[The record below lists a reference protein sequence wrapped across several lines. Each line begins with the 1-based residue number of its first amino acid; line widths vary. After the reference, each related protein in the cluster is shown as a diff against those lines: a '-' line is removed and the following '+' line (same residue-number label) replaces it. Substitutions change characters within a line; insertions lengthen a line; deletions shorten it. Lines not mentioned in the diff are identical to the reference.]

1 MSRDPKDRA
10 KLASLRQTERMG
22 MPSDTMKEPARVFT
36 DVEKDPARGPRGTML
51 VRKGA
56 NQPMAIPVPTDA
68 RPPQL
73 VPPTPPAPTPAP
85 VTPRPDL
92 PASSAVVA
100 GEVQISA
107 SPQPKPSGG
116 AVKVDVSRVDP
127 RRAPTRKL
135 DRRPDFYLPPDLSVA
150 NRDRA
155 ANAPRR
161 KRKLLSPTVIGLA
174 IIAVLLTVAGI
185 LLVLVLKQRGVL

>member
-1 MSRDPKDRA
+1 MSGDPKDRA

-36 DVEKDPARGPRGTML
+36 DIEKDPARGPRGTML
-51 VRKGA
+51 VRKG
-56 NQPMAIPVPTDA
+56 NPQPLALPVPTDA
-68 RPPQL
+68 Q
-73 VPPTPPAPTPAP
+73 APTSAP
-85 VTPRPDL
+85 VSSAPATPKPNL

-100 GEVQISA
+100 GEVQISP
-107 SPQPKPSGG
+107 SRQPQPSGG
-116 AVKVDVSRVDP
+116 AGLKVDVSRADP

-135 DRRPDFYLPPDLSVA
+135 DRRPDFYVPPDLSVA
-150 NRDRA
+150 NRERA
-155 ANAPRR
+155 AASAPR
-161 KRKLLSPTVIGLA
+161 KRSLLSPTVIGLA

>member
-56 NQPMAIPVPTDA
+56 NQPLAMPVPTDA
-68 RPPQL
+68 PAPP
-73 VPPTPPAPTPAP
+73 PAPPAPTIAR
-85 VTPRPDL
+85 TDL

-100 GEVQISA
+100 GEVQISPG
-107 SPQPKPSGG
+107 PQPKPSGG
-116 AVKVDVSRVDP
+116 AVKVDVSRADP

-135 DRRPDFYLPPDLSVA
+135 NRRPDFYLPPDLSVA
-150 NRDRA
+150 NGDRV
-155 ANAPRR
+155 ANAARR
-161 KRKLLSPTVIGLA
+161 KRIFSPTVIGLA